1 MSSRLLPEEFA
12 MRHDSRDHGR
22 AIGPVPAIEP
32 GSPIELQG
40 LWKRRWLLAIVVLA
54 AILGFCVLL
63 SSVLRAYGESDYDY
77 LTGVP
82 TLSPS
87 AGLA

>member
-1 MSSRLLPEEFA
+1 MSNWLLPEEFV

-22 AIGPVPAIEP
+22 AIGPGGAIEP
-32 GSPIELQG
+32 PSLC
-40 LWKRRWLLAIVVLA
+40 KHRWLLAIVVLA

-63 SSVLRAYGESDYDY
+63 SSVLRAYGESHYDY

-82 TLSPS
+82 TLSPP

>member
-1 MSSRLLPEEFA
+1 MSSRLLPEEFV
-12 MRHDSRDHGR
+12 MRYDSRNHGR
-22 AIGPVPAIEP
+22 AIGPVRAIEP
-32 GSPIELQG
+32 VRAIGPAS

-82 TLSPS
+82 TLSPP

>member
-1 MSSRLLPEEFA
+1 MSSRLLPEEYV
-12 MRHDSRDHGR
+12 MR
-22 AIGPVPAIEP
+22 
-32 GSPIELQG
+32 
-40 LWKRRWLLAIVVLA
+40 KRRWLLAIVVLA

-63 SSVLRAYGESDYDY
+63 SSVLRAYGESHYNY

-82 TLSPS
+82 TLSPP

>member
-1 MSSRLLPEEFA
+1 MSSRLLPEEFV
-12 MRHDSRDHGR
+12 MRHESRDYGR
-22 AIGPVPAIEP
+22 AIGPGGAVEPA
-32 GSPIELQG
+32 S
-40 LWKRRWLLAIVVLA
+40 LWKRRWVLAIVVLA

-63 SSVLRAYGESDYDY
+63 SSVLRAFGESDYDY

-87 AGLA
+87 ADLA

>member
-1 MSSRLLPEEFA
+1 

-22 AIGPVPAIEP
+22 AIGPGGAIGPGRAIEP
-32 GSPIELQG
+32 TS
-40 LWKRRWLLAIVVLA
+40 LWKRRWWLAIVVLA
-54 AILGFCVLL
+54 GILGFCLLL

-82 TLSPS
+82 TLSPP
-87 AGLA
+87 AGIA

>member
-1 MSSRLLPEEFA
+1 MSCLPLPEEFV
-12 MRHDSRDHGR
+12 MRQIER
-22 AIGPVPAIEP
+22 A
-32 GSPIELQG
+32 S
-40 LWKRRWLLAIVVLA
+40 LWKRRWFLAVIALA
-54 AILGFCVLL
+54 AILGLCVLL
-63 SSVLRAYGESDYDY
+63 SSVLRAYGESHYGY

>member
-1 MSSRLLPEEFA
+1 MSSRLLPEEFV
-12 MRHDSRDHGR
+12 MR
-22 AIGPVPAIEP
+22 
-32 GSPIELQG
+32 
-40 LWKRRWLLAIVVLA
+40 KRRWLLAIVVLA

-63 SSVLRAYGESDYDY
+63 SSVLRAYGESHYNY

-82 TLSPS
+82 TLSPP

>member
-1 MSSRLLPEEFA
+1 MSSRLLPEEFV
-12 MRHDSRDHGR
+12 MR
-22 AIGPVPAIEP
+22 
-32 GSPIELQG
+32 
-40 LWKRRWLLAIVVLA
+40 KRRWLLAIVVLA

-63 SSVLRAYGESDYDY
+63 SSVLRAYGESHYDY

-82 TLSPS
+82 TLSPP

>member
-1 MSSRLLPEEFA
+1 

-22 AIGPVPAIEP
+22 AIGPGPAIGTGRAIGP
-32 GSPIELQG
+32 GGAIGPAS
-40 LWKRRWLLAIVVLA
+40 LWKRRWVLAIVVLA

-63 SSVLRAYGESDYDY
+63 SSVLRAFGESDYDY

>member
-1 MSSRLLPEEFA
+1 MTGRLLPEEFV

-22 AIGPVPAIEP
+22 AIGPGGAIGPGRAIELA
-32 GSPIELQG
+32 S
-40 LWKRRWLLAIVVLA
+40 LWKRRWLLAILVLA

-63 SSVLRAYGESDYDY
+63 SSVLRAYGESHYDY

-82 TLSPS
+82 TLSSP
-87 AGLA
+87 AGLS

>member
-1 MSSRLLPEEFA
+1 

-22 AIGPVPAIEP
+22 ALGPGRTIEP
-32 GSPIELQG
+32 GRAIALAS

-54 AILGFCVLL
+54 AILGFCVLV

-82 TLSPS
+82 TLSPP

>member
-1 MSSRLLPEEFA
+1 MSGRLLPEEFV
-12 MRHDSRDHGR
+12 MRHDSRDGGP
-22 AIGPVPAIEP
+22 AIGPARAIE
-32 GSPIELQG
+32 LAN
-40 LWKRRWLLAIVVLA
+40 LWKHRWLLAIAVLA
-54 AILGFCVLL
+54 AILGLCVLL

>member
-1 MSSRLLPEEFA
+1 MSSRLLPEEFV
-12 MRHDSRDHGR
+12 MR
-22 AIGPVPAIEP
+22 
-32 GSPIELQG
+32 
-40 LWKRRWLLAIVVLA
+40 KRRWLLAIVVLA

-63 SSVLRAYGESDYDY
+63 SSVLRAYGESHYDY

-82 TLSPS
+82 TLSPQ